1 VYIIDLKKFDAFSVN
16 EKYWSQDDDVVTDY
30 CEEHLNP
37 GDEFS
42 FWAGVSKQ
50 ITNDQLISDFCLESI
65 VESMQ
70 ENLYDEIGE
79 AADGYLDMLS
89 TQENCATFKKLVS
102 DFINSKEGSCGY
114 FKVEEIKEFKAVW
127 DGENYTVKD

>member
-1 VYIIDLKKFDAFSVN
+1 MNDFKKCDAFSVN
-16 EKYWSQDDDVVTDY
+16 EEEWSQDDDVVTDY
-30 CEEHLNP
+30 CKEHLNP

-50 ITNDQLISDFCLESI
+50 ITNDQLISDFCLESV

-89 TQENCATFKKLVS
+89 TQENCAAFKKLVS
-102 DFINSKEGSCGY
+102 DFINSKAGGCGH
-114 FKVEEIKEFKAVW
+114 FKVEEIKEFNAVW
-127 DGENYTVKD
+127 DGESYTVKD